1 MKHLHLYYLVFILLG
16 AISCSKVI
24 ENYKITDMGGDIA
37 KSDYNRD
44 LFNVC
49 KSISA
54 SLKESVAARQLI
66 NVQVNKK
73 IDGDYDVLLRS
84 IAECP
89 LNVSDEY
96 ADTKS
101 GAMES
106 FGDLL
111 NKHMPE
117 DYVQTKSS
125 SDVIGLLGELYPNM
139 QISIPVHADEWDP
152 DTYIPIVAFI
162 PEDYDEDTT
171 DSVMGISSE
180 GTTVEIDAH
189 RVPEQPVIVVSM
201 NERAESVG
209 DNQSVNVPSSPQK
222 LSGLPSF
229 SSIDL
234 SWERVPECDM
244 YYIWRKTQGQNNYVH
259 VGTLNGVNN
268 NTYCDGSINANQYYW
283 YYVTAVKQIIDET
296 TSQPILIIESDP
308 SNSVVVKAPN
318 VPQGLM
324 NFNVSLITNSIA
336 DYRWNNNGESQ
347 GEICIDYYV
356 PGIINNYR
364 SYKRLPGNTTSATGP
379 LYYRGRRY
387 VFKAYRASS
396 LGQSDPGYDFC
407 YSPYRDITSTSN
419 VYIKKLEYS
428 GGLEGWLQGAPEFY
442 IKLFYYDN
450 EKLAKESTV
459 ELKFD
464 KAMQTQKTFSNRLA
478 FVFPEAQL
486 SRTTWFSSLCFYL
499 YESDGDKHNWKI
511 NISPSIAVKKDS
523 LDLSF
528 SLGSV
533 SFNLDKQDD
542 PLGYNTLYYYQDT
555 NTVLN
560 FD

>member
-162 PEDYDEDTT
+162 PEDQY
-171 DSVMGISSE
+171 
-180 GTTVEIDAH
+180 
-189 RVPEQPVIVVSM
+189 VS
-201 NERAESVG
+201 
-209 DNQSVNVPSSPQK
+209 
-222 LSGLPSF
+222 
-229 SSIDL
+229 
-234 SWERVPECDM
+234 
-244 YYIWRKTQGQNNYVH
+244 
-259 VGTLNGVNN
+259 
-268 NTYCDGSINANQYYW
+268 
-283 YYVTAVKQIIDET
+283 
-296 TSQPILIIESDP
+296 
-308 SNSVVVKAPN
+308 
-318 VPQGLM
+318 
-324 NFNVSLITNSIA
+324 
-336 DYRWNNNGESQ
+336 
-347 GEICIDYYV
+347 
-356 PGIINNYR
+356 
-364 SYKRLPGNTTSATGP
+364 
-379 LYYRGRRY
+379 
-387 VFKAYRASS
+387 
-396 LGQSDPGYDFC
+396 
-407 YSPYRDITSTSN
+407 
-419 VYIKKLEYS
+419 
-428 GGLEGWLQGAPEFY
+428 
-442 IKLFYYDN
+442 
-450 EKLAKESTV
+450 
-459 ELKFD
+459 
-464 KAMQTQKTFSNRLA
+464 
-478 FVFPEAQL
+478 
-486 SRTTWFSSLCFYL
+486 
-499 YESDGDKHNWKI
+499 
-511 NISPSIAVKKDS
+511 
-523 LDLSF
+523 
-528 SLGSV
+528 
-533 SFNLDKQDD
+533 
-542 PLGYNTLYYYQDT
+542 
-555 NTVLN
+555 
-560 FD
+560 